1 METIFGKSRAGGE
14 GEGAHWL
21 SVSDLMAGLMIVF
34 MFIAIALMR
43 DAFMERDRIKEIAV
57 AYQENQVA
65 IYESLMKEFEQDLER
80 WDARIDPDTL
90 AFEFQSPEVLF
101 ATGSTEIRQ
110 RFKEILSNFF
120 PRYLV
125 ILKHYKDSIDEIRIE
140 GHTSSIWNNRVSET
154 KAYFLNMLLSQGRTR
169 SVLHY
174 VYGLPAVERDQ
185 DWVKRHFAAV
195 GFSSSRLVLDA
206 QGNEDRARSRRVSF
220 RVITN
225 AEMQIRKIIEEPS

>member
-1 METIFGKSRAGGE
+1 METIFGKQPAGGE

-43 DAFMERDRIKEIAV
+43 NAFLERDQIKEIAV
-57 AYQENQVA
+57 AYQKNQVA
-65 IYESLMKEFEQDLER
+65 IYEALMKEFEGDLER
-80 WDARIDPDTL
+80 WEARIDSDNL

-101 ATGSTEIRQ
+101 ARGSTEIRQ
-110 RFKEILSNFF
+110 RFKEILADFF

-125 ILKHYKDSIDEIRIE
+125 ILEHYKDSIDEIRIE
-140 GHTSSIWNNRVSET
+140 GHTSSVWNNQVSET
-154 KAYFLNMLLSQGRTR
+154 EAYFLNMLLSQGRTR

-174 VYGLPAVERDQ
+174 GYELPAVESDR

-195 GFSSSRLVLDA
+195 GFSSSRPVLDA
-206 QGNEDRARSRRVSF
+206 QGSEDRARSRRVTF

-225 AEMQIRKIIEEPS
+225 AEMQIRKIIEEPL